1 MGLSRVGGG
10 TAWTPT
16 LSSSPLN
23 SWLQDMLSGVLD
35 LLRPGS
41 TDCWHHAITISNK
54 IHGGCWK
61 MLAIFGEPGQ
71 GLWTWEPCQLK
82 SKLFK
87 HAMLMRSL
95 SKSGFALR
103 LRLDPSKVGYFALW
117 GGQHLSLPQTVS
129 DAPGKGPERW
139 LAIDVWT
146 PLTYYKIYEG
156 RASDRWPDPSV
167 SGPSSGMQRHAK

>member
-16 LSSSPLN
+16 LSSSPVEFLAAGHAEWRFGHAA
-23 SWLQDMLSGVLD
+23 SWQHRLLAPCNHNFQQNPRGMLEDV
-35 LLRPGS
+35 
-41 TDCWHHAITISNK
+41 SNLWWTRA
-54 IHGGCWK
+54 G
-61 MLAIFGEPGQ
+61 A
-71 GLWTWEPCQLK
+71 WTWEPCQLK
-82 SKLFK
+82 STLFK

-156 RASDRWPDPSV
+156 RASDRWPDPPV